1 MISCHVDLLL
11 HVVVLVASA
20 LDCRTVVLVALQTH
34 VFILQG
40 HKDLPS
46 LETMLQLCEY
56 ERIKFNAGVA
66 WKSYKN

>member
-20 LDCRTVVLVALQTH
+20 LDGRTVVALQTH
-34 VFILQG
+34 AYILQG
-40 HKDLPS
+40 LKDLGS
-46 LETMLQLCEY
+46 LETVLQLCEY
-56 ERIKFNAGVA
+56 ERIKFNTGVA